1 MDAIYLKHQEL
12 LKKLTPFFTRPLEDE
27 IEWKE
32 QLIGI
37 KGARGVGKT
46 TFLLQHIKA
55 KFGFDKSALFVS
67 LDDIRFTQKNLVEL
81 AEEFLNKGGKYLFL
95 DEIHKY
101 PNWSQELKNIY
112 DSYPELKVVFTG
124 SSILHIHG
132 GNADLSRRA
141 VVYYMKGLSFREYL
155 QIETKQ
161 NFEVLSLKE
170 LLANHEEIVR
180 SIASKIK
187 PLVYFDDYLRYGYYP
202 YYLQSKKT
210 YHNKLANTIN
220 LILEIDLPYLMNVDL
235 KYVYKLKQL
244 LYILATS
251 VPFQP
256 NISNLAGSLE
266 ISRQS
271 VLAYLDYLQN
281 AELIYL
287 LKDKGKSYSILA
299 KPNKI
304 YLNNPNLSFALA
316 AENTDKGNLRETFF
330 YNQLKQAHS
339 VESSEKGDFL
349 IDGKFTFEVGGKSKK
364 FKQIKNIKNSYLAID
379 DIEAGIN
386 NKIPLW
392 LFGFL
397 Y

>member
-1 MDAIYLKHQEL
+1 MEAVYLRHQEL
-12 LKKLTPFFTRPLEDE
+12 LRKLNSFFERPLENE
-27 IEWKE
+27 IEWEE

-46 TFLLQHIKA
+46 TFLLQYIKA
-55 KFGFDKSALFVS
+55 KFGFDKSALYVS
-67 LDDIRFTQKNLVEL
+67 MDDIRFTQKNLVEL
-81 AEEFLNKGGKYLFL
+81 AEEFLNRGGKHLFI

-132 GNADLSRRA
+132 GSADLSRRA

-155 QIETKQ
+155 QIETKEKF
-161 NFEVLSLKE
+161 NKITLNE

-180 SIASKIK
+180 EITTRIK
-187 PLVYFDDYLRYGYYP
+187 PLAYFDDYLRYGYYP

-210 YHNKLANTIN
+210 YHNKLAGTIN

-235 KYVYKLKQL
+235 KYVYKLKKL
-244 LYILATS
+244 LYILATQ
-251 VPFQP
+251 VPFAP
-256 NISNLAGSLE
+256 NITNLAGSLE

-287 LKDKGKSYSILA
+287 LKEKGKSYSVLA
-299 KPNKI
+299 KPDKI
-304 YLNNPNLSFALA
+304 YLNNSNLLFALA

-330 YNQLKQAHS
+330 YNQLKQAHT
-339 VESSEKGDFL
+339 VESSPKGDFL
-349 IDGKFTFEVGGKSKK
+349 IDGKFTFEVGGKNKK
-364 FKQIKNIKNSYLAID
+364 FNQIKTVKNSYLAVD
-379 DIEAGIN
+379 DMESGIN